1 MLVMD
6 FSVVTTFN
14 TAGRDLY
21 GHRMISTWLQH
32 WPVEAQLWVYAEGC
46 EVSQRAANLHVQDLA
61 TASSALTAFKQQWQ
75 HVPRANGDVS
85 DDPGR
90 SGRKDSGKGFKWD
103 AVRFAHKVYAIFACA
118 KQCRSDWLLWMDADM
133 VCHSPVTIADLE
145 RLCPADRDI
154 CYLGRRGKYSECGLY
169 AMNLRSNR
177 TQAFLD
183 EFQRMY
189 DQAES
194 GIFEL
199 AEWHDSFVFDAVR
212 ERMPLRCLDWSSN
225 LGDLRASSH
234 VSQGEGHP
242 LINSEWG
249 RWLDHLK
256 GDRKQQ
262 GRSRAKDLR
271 VVRNEAYW
279 RA

>member
-1 MLVMD
+1 
-6 FSVVTTFN
+6 
-14 TAGRDLY
+14 
-21 GHRMISTWLQH
+21 
-32 WPVEAQLWVYAEGC
+32 
-46 EVSQRAANLHVQDLA
+46 
-61 TASSALTAFKQQWQ
+61 
-75 HVPRANGDVS
+75 
-85 DDPGR
+85 
-90 SGRKDSGKGFKWD
+90 
-103 AVRFAHKVYAIFACA
+103 
-118 KQCRSDWLLWMDADM
+118 
-133 VCHSPVTIADLE
+133 
-145 RLCPADRDI
+145 
-154 CYLGRRGKYSECGLY
+154 
-169 AMNLRSNR
+169 MNLRSDR
-177 TQAFLD
+177 TQDFLQ

-212 ERMPLRCLDWSSN
+212 ERMPLRSLDWSGD
-225 LGDLRASSH
+225 LGDLRSSAN
-234 VSQGEGHP
+234 VSRGEGHP

-271 VVRNEAYW
+271 VARNEAYW

>member
-1 MLVMD
+1 MD

-21 GHRMISTWLQH
+21 GNRMISTWLAH
-32 WPVEAQLWVYAEGC
+32 WPQSVQLWVYTEGC
-46 EVSQRAANLHVQDLA
+46 EISQSAPNLHVRDLA
-61 TASSALTAFKQQWQ
+61 TASVPLMAFKQRWQ

-85 DDPGR
+85 DDPRR
-90 SGRKDSGKGFKWD
+90 SSRKDSGKGFKWD
-103 AVRFAHKVYAIFACA
+103 AIRFAHKVYAIFACA
-118 KQCRSDWLLWMDADM
+118 QQCGSDWLLWMDADM
-133 VCHSPVTIADLE
+133 VCHSSVTLQDLE
-145 RLCPADRDI
+145 RLCPVDRDL

-169 AMNLRSNR
+169 AMNLRSR
-177 TQAFLD
+177 HTQDFLQ
-183 EFQRMY
+183 EFQSMY

-199 AEWHDSFVFDAVR
+199 DEWHDSFVFDAVR
-212 ERMPLRCLDWSSN
+212 ERMPLRCLDWSGD
-225 LGDLRASSH
+225 LGDIRSSVHASR
-234 VSQGEGHP
+234 GEGHP

-271 VVRNEAYW
+271 VTRDEAYW